1 MSCWR
6 DLLIM
11 IIENN
16 EPPNF
21 RVIDE
26 TLLYP
31 LYPSGLTENQSPI
44 VRYRHSNLKEPV
56 LKLVDYIYDYNG
68 NYIPPGMYELALTD
82 DKEFLLL
89 IEAHSLI
96 AVIPVF
102 KLSQNEA
109 AVQRIQQKRAEEL
122 EAQQSKKP
130 KKRKVKY
137 KEKLQSI
144 LRAKYALEAITP
156 PDEDYIFMN
165 AEIEYIEEGGYY
177 LITYE
182 NGAYRAW
189 GAIKTRNKFGG
200 KAPARLKEREE

>member
-1 MSCWR
+1 M
-6 DLLIM
+6 M
-11 IIENN
+11 IEHDI
-16 EPPNF
+16 PPNM

-31 LYPSGLTENQSPI
+31 IYPSGLLENQSAI
-44 VRYRHSNLKEPV
+44 IRYQHSSLKEPT

-68 NYIPPGMYELALTD
+68 NYISPGIYELALSD

-89 IEAHSLI
+89 IESHNLI

-109 AVQRIQQKRAEEL
+109 EVQRIQQEKAEHN
-122 EAQQSKKP
+122 KKH

-137 KEKLQSI
+137 REKLQSI
-144 LRAKYALEAITP
+144 VRTKYAMEAITP
-156 PDEDYIFMN
+156 PEDYTYMN
-165 AEIEYIEEGGYY
+165 AQIEYIEEGGYY

-182 NGAYRAW
+182 NGMYRAW
-189 GAIKTRNKFGG
+189 GAIKVRNRHGG
-200 KAPARLKEREE
+200 KAPENLREKTK